1 MNCELWVQKYKK
13 ICICAKNIV
22 ILQRIQINVTM
33 KRLHVILCLL
43 AIILAACSKSTGR
56 TLTSATGSIYECLV
70 VMNDNPLSQ
79 KQLNEIT
86 KLSLVNEASGYTEP
100 ITTTYDLVEA
110 VMAADMPCMPQVEP
124 YFRLTHVPTAQFDD
138 MFKPTRNILFVDIN
152 PQQYTQLKAKVSND
166 YWSTPQ
172 AICRI
177 QSPSEEEFVAY
188 WLEHGTEIREWFV
201 NQEIKRQMKFY
212 RASTNK
218 EARTILQ
225 QQGYD
230 MLIPEDYIVIMDTTL
245 GGATTY
251 SLRNPITVAPE
262 VRLLWCCNN
271 KGSMRR
277 DIVVYSYPYTDENT
291 FTLDYLNAKRDAV
304 LSRVV
309 TASVDG
315 SYMGTEYKVF
325 PPQMRA
331 ITVQEDEYATE
342 VRGLWK
348 ILDGEAMGGPYVS
361 HTRLDQVNGRVVTA
375 ETFLYAAGQKKRSAL
390 RQAEAILY
398 TLQLPQDTIK

>member
-1 MNCELWVQKYKK
+1 MKK
-13 ICICAKNIV
+13 TASFWLMTAMIT
-22 ILQRIQINVTM
+22 LTM
-33 KRLHVILCLL
+33 MGCG
-43 AIILAACSKSTGR
+43 KSTGR

-70 VMNDNPLSQ
+70 VMNDAALTQ
-79 KQLNEIT
+79 EQLNEVA
-86 KLSLVNEASGYTEP
+86 KLSLVNEASGYTKP
-100 ITTTYDLVEA
+100 IANLYDLVEA

-124 YFRLTHVPTAQFDD
+124 YFRVTHVPTAQFDD

-152 PQQYTQLKAKVSND
+152 PQKYTQLKAKVSND

-172 AICRI
+172 ALCRI

-188 WLEHGTEIREWFV
+188 WLEHGEEIREWFV

-218 EARTILQ
+218 DARAILEE
-225 QQGYD
+225 QGYD
-230 MLIPEDYIVIMDTTL
+230 MLIPEDYMVIMDTVL
-245 GGATTY
+245 GGATTF
-251 SLRNPITVAPE
+251 SLRNPITIAPE

-277 DIVVYSYPYTDENT
+277 DLVVYSYPYTDAKT
-291 FTLDYLNAKRDAV
+291 FTYDYLNTKRDNV

-309 TASVDG
+309 SASVEG
-315 SYMGTEYKVF
+315 SYMGTEYKVM
-325 PPQMRA
+325 PPVMRT
-331 ITVQEDEYATE
+331 IMVQDDEQATE
-342 VRGLWK
+342 IRGLWR
-348 ILDGEAMGGPYVS
+348 ILNGEAMGGPYVS

-375 ETFLYAAGQKKRSAL
+375 EAFLYAAGQKKRTAL

>member
-1 MNCELWVQKYKK
+1 M
-13 ICICAKNIV
+13 
-22 ILQRIQINVTM
+22 QRIQINITM

-43 AIILAACSKSTGR
+43 AIILAACSKGTGR

-70 VMNDNPLSQ
+70 VMNDNPLTQ
-79 KQLNEIT
+79 EQLNEIA

-110 VMAADMPCMPQVEP
+110 VMGADMPCMPQVEP

-152 PQQYTQLKAKVSND
+152 PQKYTQLKAKVSND

-225 QQGYD
+225 KQGYD
-230 MLIPEDYIVIMDTTL
+230 MLIPEDYMVIMDTTL
-245 GGATTY
+245 GGTTTY

>member
-43 AIILAACSKSTGR
+43 AIILAACSKGTGR

-70 VMNDNPLSQ
+70 VMNDNPLTQ
-79 KQLNEIT
+79 EQLNEVA

-100 ITTTYDLVEA
+100 VTTTYDLVEA

-152 PQQYTQLKAKVSND
+152 PQKYTQLKAKVSND

-225 QQGYD
+225 KQGYD

-277 DIVVYSYPYTDENT
+277 DIVIYSYPYTDENT

-331 ITVQEDEYATE
+331 ITVQEDEHATE

>member
-1 MNCELWVQKYKK
+1 MKK
-13 ICICAKNIV
+13 TASFWLMTAMITLTMMGCGKN
-22 ILQRIQINVTM
+22 
-33 KRLHVILCLL
+33 
-43 AIILAACSKSTGR
+43 TGR

-70 VMNDNPLSQ
+70 VMNDAALTQ
-79 KQLNEIT
+79 EQLNEVA
-86 KLSLVNEASGYTEP
+86 KLSLVNEASGYTKP
-100 ITTTYDLVEA
+100 IANLYDLVEA

-124 YFRLTHVPTAQFDD
+124 YFRVTHVPTAQFDD

-152 PQQYTQLKAKVSND
+152 PQKYTQLKAKVSND

-172 AICRI
+172 ALCRI

-188 WLEHGTEIREWFV
+188 WLEHGEEIREWFV

-218 EARTILQ
+218 DARAILEE
-225 QQGYD
+225 QGYD
-230 MLIPEDYIVIMDTTL
+230 MLIPEDYMVIMDTVL
-245 GGATTY
+245 GGATTF
-251 SLRNPITVAPE
+251 SLRNPITIAPE

-277 DIVVYSYPYTDENT
+277 DLVVYSYPYTDAKT
-291 FTLDYLNAKRDAV
+291 FTYDYLNTKRDNV

-309 TASVDG
+309 SASVEG
-315 SYMGTEYKVF
+315 SYMGTEYKVM
-325 PPQMRA
+325 PPVMRT
-331 ITVQEDEYATE
+331 IMVQDDEQATE
-342 VRGLWK
+342 IRGLWR
-348 ILDGEAMGGPYVS
+348 ILNGEAMGGPYVS

-375 ETFLYAAGQKKRSAL
+375 EAFLYAAGQKKRTAL

>member
-1 MNCELWVQKYKK
+1 MKK
-13 ICICAKNIV
+13 VEVIFIRGIMALVAMIVMVGCGKN
-22 ILQRIQINVTM
+22 
-33 KRLHVILCLL
+33 
-43 AIILAACSKSTGR
+43 TGR

-70 VMNDNPLSQ
+70 VMNENPLTQ
-79 KQLNEIT
+79 EQLNEVA

-100 ITTTYDLVEA
+100 VTTTYDLVEA

-152 PQQYTQLKAKVSND
+152 PQKYTQLKAKVSND

-225 QQGYD
+225 KQGYD

-309 TASVDG
+309 TASVEG

>member
-1 MNCELWVQKYKK
+1 MKT
-13 ICICAKNIV
+13 IISRGF
-22 ILQRIQINVTM
+22 ILVSIM
-33 KRLHVILCLL
+33 ALL
-43 AIILAACSKSTGR
+43 VGCGKSTGR

-70 VMNDNPLSQ
+70 VMNEEPLTQ
-79 KQLNEIT
+79 EQLNT
-86 KLSLVNEASGYTEP
+86 VAKLSLVNEASGYTEP
-100 ITTTYDLVEA
+100 VTTTYDLVEA
-110 VMAADMPCMPQVEP
+110 IMSADMPCMPQVEP
-124 YFRLTHVPTAQFDD
+124 YFRLTQVATAQFDD

-152 PQQYTQLKAKVSND
+152 PQKYTQLKTKVSND

-177 QSPSEEEFVAY
+177 QTPSQEEFVSY
-188 WLEHGTEIREWFV
+188 WLEHGEEVRDWFV
-201 NQEIKRQMKFY
+201 NQEIKRQTKFY

-218 EARTILQ
+218 EARAILQ
-225 QQGYD
+225 QEGYD
-230 MLIPEDYIVIMDTTL
+230 MLIPEDYMVIMDTVL

-251 SLRNPITVAPE
+251 SLRNPITVVPE

-277 DIVVYSYPYTDENT
+277 DIVVYTYPYTDENT
-291 FTLDYLNAKRDAV
+291 FTLDYLNAKRDEV
-304 LSRVV
+304 LGRVIS
-309 TASVDG
+309 ASVEG
-315 SYMGTEYKVF
+315 SYMGTEYKVM
-325 PPQMRA
+325 PPVVRN
-331 ITVQEDEYATE
+331 IVVHEDEHTTE

-348 ILDGEAMGGPYVS
+348 ILDGESMGGPYVS

>member
-1 MNCELWVQKYKK
+1 MKK
-13 ICICAKNIV
+13 IILSVQTIAIV
-22 ILQRIQINVTM
+22 L
-33 KRLHVILCLL
+33 
-43 AIILAACSKSTGR
+43 IITALVGCKKSTSR

-70 VMNDNPLSQ
+70 IMNDAPLTQ
-79 KQLNEIT
+79 EQRDEIAKLN
-86 KLSLVNEASGYTEP
+86 LVNEASGYTKP
-100 ITTTYDLVEA
+100 IANLYDLVET
-110 VMAADMPCMPQVEP
+110 VMAADMPCLPQVEP
-124 YFRLTHVPTAQFDD
+124 YFRLTQVPTAQFDD

-152 PQQYTQLKAKVSND
+152 PQMYTQVKAKVSND

-172 AICRI
+172 ALCRI
-177 QSPSEEEFVAY
+177 QSPSEEDFVAY
-188 WLEHGTEIREWFV
+188 WLEHGEKIREWFV

-218 EARTILQ
+218 QARTILQ
-225 QQGYD
+225 EQGYD
-230 MLIPEDYIVIMDTTL
+230 MLIPEDYMVIMDTTL
-245 GGATTY
+245 EGASTF

-277 DIVVYSYPYTDENT
+277 DLVIYSYPYTDEQT
-291 FTLDYLNAKRDAV
+291 FTLDYLNAKRDEV
-304 LSRVV
+304 LSRIV
-309 TASVDG
+309 TASVEG

-331 ITVQEDEYATE
+331 ITVQGDEYATE
-342 VRGLWK
+342 IRGLWK
-348 ILDGEAMGGPYVS
+348 IKNGEAMGGPYVS

-375 ETFLYAAGQKKRSAL
+375 ETFLYAAGQKKRTAL

>member
-1 MNCELWVQKYKK
+1 MKTIISRGLTLVS
-13 ICICAKNIV
+13 IMAVCI
-22 ILQRIQINVTM
+22 
-33 KRLHVILCLL
+33 
-43 AIILAACSKSTGR
+43 ACGNTGR

-70 VMNDNPLSQ
+70 VINEEPLTQ
-79 KQLNEIT
+79 EQLNIVA

-100 ITTTYDLVEA
+100 VITTYDLVEA
-110 VMAADMPCMPQVEP
+110 IMSADMPCMPQVEP
-124 YFRLTHVPTAQFDD
+124 YFRLTQVSTAQFDD

-152 PQQYTQLKAKVSND
+152 PQKYTQLKTKVSND

-177 QSPSEEEFVAY
+177 QTPSQEEFVTY
-188 WLEHGTEIREWFV
+188 WLEHGEEIRDWFV

-218 EARTILQ
+218 EARAILQ
-225 QQGYD
+225 QEGYD
-230 MLIPEDYIVIMDTTL
+230 MLIPEDYMVIMDTIL

-251 SLRNPITVAPE
+251 SLRNPITIAPE
-262 VRLLWCCNN
+262 VRFLWCCNN
-271 KGSMRR
+271 KGTMRR
-277 DIVVYSYPYTDENT
+277 DLVVYTYPYTDENT
-291 FTLDYLNAKRDAV
+291 FTLDYLNTKRDEV

-309 TASVDG
+309 SASVEG

-342 VRGLWK
+342 TRGLWK

-375 ETFLYAAGQKKRSAL
+375 EAFIYAAGQKKRNAL

>member
-1 MNCELWVQKYKK
+1 
-13 ICICAKNIV
+13 
-22 ILQRIQINVTM
+22 M
-33 KRLHVILCLL
+33 KRMKTILCHSLVMALIMTTLL
-43 AIILAACSKSTGR
+43 GCGKSTGR

-70 VMNDNPLSQ
+70 VMNEEPLTQ
-79 KQLNEIT
+79 DQLNT
-86 KLSLVNEASGYTEP
+86 VAKLSLVNEASGYTEP
-100 ITTTYDLVEA
+100 VTTTYDLVEA
-110 VMAADMPCMPQVEP
+110 IMSADMPCMPQVEP
-124 YFRLTHVPTAQFDD
+124 YFRLTQVATAQFDD
-138 MFKPTRNILFVDIN
+138 MFKPTRNILFVDID
-152 PQQYTQLKAKVSND
+152 PQKYTQLKTKVSND

-177 QSPSEEEFVAY
+177 QTPSQEEFVSY
-188 WLEHGTEIREWFV
+188 WLEHGTEIRDWFV

-218 EARTILQ
+218 EARVILQ

-230 MLIPEDYIVIMDTTL
+230 MLIPEDYMVIMDTVL

-251 SLRNPITVAPE
+251 SLRNPVAVAPE

-271 KGSMRR
+271 KGTMRR
-277 DIVVYSYPYTDENT
+277 DLVVYTYPYTDENT
-291 FTLDYLNAKRDAV
+291 FTLDYLNAKRDEI

-309 TASVDG
+309 SASVEG

-361 HTRLDQVNGRVVTA
+361 HTRLDQINGRIVTA
-375 ETFLYAAGQKKRSAL
+375 ETFIYAAGQKKRSTL

>member
-1 MNCELWVQKYKK
+1 MTTMQTIMNRGWILLSIMAILVGCG
-13 ICICAKNIV
+13 KN
-22 ILQRIQINVTM
+22 
-33 KRLHVILCLL
+33 
-43 AIILAACSKSTGR
+43 TGR

-70 VMNDNPLSQ
+70 VINEAPLTQ
-79 KQLNEIT
+79 EQLNT
-86 KLSLVNEASGYTEP
+86 VAKLSLVNEASGYTEP
-100 ITTTYDLVEA
+100 VTTTYDLVEA
-110 VMAADMPCMPQVEP
+110 VMGADMPCMPQVEP
-124 YFRLTHVPTAQFDD
+124 YFRLTNVSVAQFDD

-152 PQQYTQLKAKVSND
+152 PQKYTQLKTKVSND

-177 QSPSEEEFVAY
+177 QAPSQEEFVSY
-188 WLEHGTEIREWFV
+188 WLEHGTEIRDWFV
-201 NQEIKRQMKFY
+201 NQEIQRQMKFY

-218 EARTILQ
+218 EARAILQ

-230 MLIPEDYIVIMDTTL
+230 MLIPEDYMVIMDTVL

-251 SLRNPITVAPE
+251 SLRNPIAVAPE

-277 DIVVYSYPYTDENT
+277 DIVVYTYPYTDKNT
-291 FTLDYLNAKRDAV
+291 FTLDYLNDKRDAV

-309 TASVDG
+309 SASVEG

-348 ILDGEAMGGPYVS
+348 ILNGEAMGGPYVS
-361 HTRLDQVNGRVVTA
+361 HTRLDQVNGRVVTV

-398 TLQLPQDTIK
+398 TLSLPQDSIE

>member
-1 MNCELWVQKYKK
+1 MKTIISRGLTLVS
-13 ICICAKNIV
+13 IMAVCI
-22 ILQRIQINVTM
+22 
-33 KRLHVILCLL
+33 
-43 AIILAACSKSTGR
+43 ACGNTGR

-70 VMNDNPLSQ
+70 VINEEPLTQ
-79 KQLNEIT
+79 EQLNT
-86 KLSLVNEASGYTEP
+86 VAKLSLVNEASGYTEP
-100 ITTTYDLVEA
+100 VTTTYDLVEA
-110 VMAADMPCMPQVEP
+110 IMSADMPCMPQVEP
-124 YFRLTHVPTAQFDD
+124 YFRLTQVSTAQFDD

-152 PQQYTQLKAKVSND
+152 PQKYTQLKTKVSND

-177 QSPSEEEFVAY
+177 QTPSQEEFVTY
-188 WLEHGTEIREWFV
+188 WLEHGEEIQDWFV
-201 NQEIKRQMKFY
+201 NQEIKRQVKFY

-218 EARTILQ
+218 EARAILQ

-230 MLIPEDYIVIMDTTL
+230 MLIPEDYIVIMDTVL
-245 GGATTY
+245 GGATTF

-271 KGSMRR
+271 KGTMRR
-277 DIVVYSYPYTDENT
+277 DLVVYTYPYTDENT
-291 FTLDYLNAKRDAV
+291 FTLNYLNAKRDAI

-309 TASVDG
+309 SASVEG

-342 VRGLWK
+342 IRGLWK

-375 ETFLYAAGQKKRSAL
+375 EAFIYAAGQKKRNAL

-398 TLQLPQDTIK
+398 TLQLPQDTVK

>member
-1 MNCELWVQKYKK
+1 MKK
-13 ICICAKNIV
+13 TAFFG
-22 ILQRIQINVTM
+22 LMT
-33 KRLHVILCLL
+33 
-43 AIILAACSKSTGR
+43 AIIALTMMGCGKSTGR

-70 VMNDNPLSQ
+70 VMNDAALTQ
-79 KQLNEIT
+79 EQLNEVA
-86 KLSLVNEASGYTEP
+86 KLSLVNEASGYTKP
-100 ITTTYDLVEA
+100 IANLYDLVEA

-124 YFRLTHVPTAQFDD
+124 YFRVTHVPTAQFDD

-152 PQQYTQLKAKVSND
+152 PQKYTQLKAKVSND

-172 AICRI
+172 ALCRI

-188 WLEHGTEIREWFV
+188 WLEHGEEIREWFV
-201 NQEIKRQMKFY
+201 NQEIKRQTKFY

-218 EARTILQ
+218 DARAILEE
-225 QQGYD
+225 QGYD
-230 MLIPEDYIVIMDTTL
+230 MLIPEDYMVIMDTVL
-245 GGATTY
+245 GGATTF

-277 DIVVYSYPYTDENT
+277 DLVVYSYPYTDANT
-291 FTLDYLNAKRDAV
+291 FTYDYLNTKRDDV

-309 TASVDG
+309 SASVEG
-315 SYMGTEYKVF
+315 SYMGTEYKVM
-325 PPQMRA
+325 PPVMRA
-331 ITVQEDEYATE
+331 ITVQDDEQATE
-342 VRGLWK
+342 IRGLWR
-348 ILDGEAMGGPYVS
+348 ILNGEAMGGPYVS

-375 ETFLYAAGQKKRSAL
+375 EAFLYAAGQKKRTAL

-398 TLQLPQDTIK
+398 TLQLPQDTIE

>member
-1 MNCELWVQKYKK
+1 
-13 ICICAKNIV
+13 
-22 ILQRIQINVTM
+22 M
-33 KRLHVILCLL
+33 KRMKTILCHSLVMALIMTTLL
-43 AIILAACSKSTGR
+43 GCGKSTGR

-70 VMNDNPLSQ
+70 VMNEEPLTQ
-79 KQLNEIT
+79 DQLNT
-86 KLSLVNEASGYTEP
+86 VAKLSLVNEASGYTEP
-100 ITTTYDLVEA
+100 VTTTYDLVEA
-110 VMAADMPCMPQVEP
+110 IMSADMPCMPQVEP
-124 YFRLTHVPTAQFDD
+124 YFRLTQVATAQFDD
-138 MFKPTRNILFVDIN
+138 MFKPTRNILFVDID
-152 PQQYTQLKAKVSND
+152 PQKYTQLKTKVSND

-177 QSPSEEEFVAY
+177 QTPSQEEFVSY
-188 WLEHGTEIREWFV
+188 WLEHGTEIRDWFV

-218 EARTILQ
+218 EARVILQ

-230 MLIPEDYIVIMDTTL
+230 MLIPEDYMVIMDTVL

-251 SLRNPITVAPE
+251 SLRNPVAVAPE

-271 KGSMRR
+271 KGTMRR
-277 DIVVYSYPYTDENT
+277 DLVVYTYPYTDENT
-291 FTLDYLNAKRDAV
+291 FTLDYLNAKRDEI

-309 TASVDG
+309 SASVEG

-361 HTRLDQVNGRVVTA
+361 HTRLDQINGRIVTA
-375 ETFLYAAGQKKRSAL
+375 ETFIYAAGQKKRSTL
-390 RQAEAILY
+390 RQTEAILY

>member
-1 MNCELWVQKYKK
+1 MKK
-13 ICICAKNIV
+13 VEVIFIRGIMALVAMVVMVGCGKN
-22 ILQRIQINVTM
+22 
-33 KRLHVILCLL
+33 
-43 AIILAACSKSTGR
+43 TGR

-79 KQLNEIT
+79 EQLNEVA

-100 ITTTYDLVEA
+100 VTTTYDLVEA

-152 PQQYTQLKAKVSND
+152 PQKYTQLKAKVSND

-225 QQGYD
+225 KQGYD

>member
-22 ILQRIQINVTM
+22 ILQRIQIIVTM

-43 AIILAACSKSTGR
+43 AIILAACSKGTGR

-70 VMNDNPLSQ
+70 VMNENPLTQ
-79 KQLNEIT
+79 EQLNEVA

-100 ITTTYDLVEA
+100 VTTTYDLVEA

-152 PQQYTQLKAKVSND
+152 PQKYTQLKAKVSND

-188 WLEHGTEIREWFV
+188 WLEHGTEIRKWFV

-225 QQGYD
+225 KQGYD

-291 FTLDYLNAKRDAV
+291 FTLDYLNVKRDAV

-361 HTRLDQVNGRVVTA
+361 HTRLDQVNGRVVTV

>member
-1 MNCELWVQKYKK
+1 
-13 ICICAKNIV
+13 
-22 ILQRIQINVTM
+22 M
-33 KRLHVILCLL
+33 KTIFSRGLM
-43 AIILAACSKSTGR
+43 IISIMVVLVSCGKSTGR

-70 VMNDNPLSQ
+70 VMNEEPLTQ
-79 KQLNEIT
+79 DQLNT
-86 KLSLVNEASGYTEP
+86 VAKLSLVNEASGYTEP
-100 ITTTYDLVEA
+100 VTTTFDLVEA
-110 VMAADMPCMPQVEP
+110 IMAADMPCMPQVEP
-124 YFRLTHVPTAQFDD
+124 YFRLTQVSTAQFDD

-152 PQQYTQLKAKVSND
+152 PQKYTQLKTKVSND
-166 YWSTPQ
+166 FWSTPQ

-177 QSPSEEEFVAY
+177 QTPSQEEFVSY
-188 WLEHGTEIREWFV
+188 WLEHGTEIRDWFV

-218 EARTILQ
+218 EARAILQ

-230 MLIPEDYIVIMDTTL
+230 MLIPEDYMVIMDTVL

-251 SLRNPITVAPE
+251 SLRNPITVAPA

-271 KGSMRR
+271 KGTMRR
-277 DIVVYSYPYTDENT
+277 DIVVYSYPYTDNNT
-291 FTLDYLNAKRDAV
+291 FTLDYLNAKRDAI

-309 TASVDG
+309 SASVDG

-348 ILDGEAMGGPYVS
+348 IREGEAMGGPYVS

-375 ETFLYAAGQKKRSAL
+375 ETFLYAAGQKKRNAL

>member
-1 MNCELWVQKYKK
+1 MKK
-13 ICICAKNIV
+13 TASFWLMTAMIT
-22 ILQRIQINVTM
+22 LTM
-33 KRLHVILCLL
+33 MGCG
-43 AIILAACSKSTGR
+43 KSTGR

-70 VMNDNPLSQ
+70 VMNDAALTQ
-79 KQLNEIT
+79 EQLNEVA
-86 KLSLVNEASGYTEP
+86 KLSLVNEASGYTKP
-100 ITTTYDLVEA
+100 IANLYDLVEA

-124 YFRLTHVPTAQFDD
+124 YFRVTHVPTAQFDD

-152 PQQYTQLKAKVSND
+152 PQKYTQLKAKVSND

-172 AICRI
+172 ALCRI

-188 WLEHGTEIREWFV
+188 WLEHGEEIREWFV

-218 EARTILQ
+218 DARAILEE
-225 QQGYD
+225 QGYD
-230 MLIPEDYIVIMDTTL
+230 MLIPEDYMVIMDTVL
-245 GGATTY
+245 GGATTF
-251 SLRNPITVAPE
+251 SLRNPITIAPE

-277 DIVVYSYPYTDENT
+277 DLVVYSYPYTDTNT
-291 FTLDYLNAKRDAV
+291 FTYDYLNTKRDNV

-309 TASVDG
+309 SASVEG
-315 SYMGTEYKVF
+315 SYMGTEYKVM
-325 PPQMRA
+325 PPVMRT
-331 ITVQEDEYATE
+331 IMVQDDEQATE
-342 VRGLWK
+342 IRGLWR
-348 ILDGEAMGGPYVS
+348 ILNGEAMGGPYVS

-375 ETFLYAAGQKKRSAL
+375 EAFLYAAGQKKRTAL

>member
-1 MNCELWVQKYKK
+1 MKK
-13 ICICAKNIV
+13 IKFIFIRGIIALVAMIVMVGCGKN
-22 ILQRIQINVTM
+22 
-33 KRLHVILCLL
+33 
-43 AIILAACSKSTGR
+43 SGR

-79 KQLNEIT
+79 EQLNEIA

-110 VMAADMPCMPQVEP
+110 VMGADMPCMPQVEP

-152 PQQYTQLKAKVSND
+152 PQKYTELKAKVSND

-225 QQGYD
+225 KQGYD